1 MQRLRAD
8 LLLVERGLFDS
19 RAKARA
25 AIEAG
30 TVIADGEV
38 VQRPSQL
45 LAADVAIAAEPAHPW
60 VSRAGLKLDH
70 ALSIWPVAVSGRAA
84 LDVGASTGGFTQVL
98 LARGAVRVHAVD
110 VGHGQLHPSL
120 KADPRVADVEGLDAR
135 DLTPAL
141 LPEPPGLIVCDAS
154 FIGLAKVLAVPLS
167 LAAADADL
175 IALVKPQFEVGPQGV
190 GKGGMVRD
198 AQARADAVTAVAAWL
213 ESCSWP
219 VQAEA
224 ESPILGGEGAREHLI
239 WARRRA
245 GG

>member
-1 MQRLRAD
+1 MRFPRCCDHRAVTSRSDLPVSRLGPGFSTRD
-8 LLLVERGLFDS
+8 
-19 RAKARA
+19 ARA
-25 AIEAG
+25 
-30 TVIADGEV
+30 
-38 VQRPSQL
+38 L
-45 LAADVAIAAEPAHPW
+45 
-60 VSRAGLKLDH
+60 
-70 ALSIWPVAVSGRAA
+70 
-84 LDVGASTGGFTQVL
+84 GAS
-98 LARGAVRVHAVD
+98 RSR
-110 VGHGQLHPSL
+110 
-120 KADPRVADVEGLDAR
+120 LDAR